1 MDFGIANV
9 AVITALVYIIG
20 IIVRTTPLDNKWI
33 PAICGVCGIGLGIA
47 AYLIGVP
54 DFPASDILTAMAV
67 GGVSGLAA
75 TGINQLVKQLTS
87 YPEIEEDVE
96 IKEDTEDKK

>member
-20 IIVRTTPLDNKWI
+20 IIVKTTPLDNKWI

-75 TGINQLVKQLTS
+75 TGINQMVRQLVYTKF
-87 YPEIEEDVE
+87 EEEDVE
-96 IKEDTEDKK
+96 VKEDTEDKE

>member
-75 TGINQLVKQLTS
+75 TGINQLVKQLVYTKI
-87 YPEIEEDVE
+87 EDEDIEDEED
-96 IKEDTEDKK
+96 KR